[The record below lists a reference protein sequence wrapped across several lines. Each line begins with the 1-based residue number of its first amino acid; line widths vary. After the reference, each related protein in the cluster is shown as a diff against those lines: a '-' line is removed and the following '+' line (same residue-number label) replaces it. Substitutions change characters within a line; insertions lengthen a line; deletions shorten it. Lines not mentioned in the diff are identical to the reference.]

1 MKNYMQ
7 HLKERAISAYPP
19 KTSRRW
25 SICIAAAV
33 IIGLLL
39 SHFGQA
45 KFGASLADF
54 ALLCGIDF
62 CQARGQYFSGLLTG
76 GSLVFCGF
84 CLIDFLHHV
93 IQQFIR
99 KKKQLT
105 SS

>member
-1 MKNYMQ
+1 MMKNYMQ

-25 SICIAAAV
+25 AICIAAAV

-54 ALLCGIDF
+54 ALLCGIDLLAVTF
-62 CQARGQYFSGLLTG
+62 AKHGVNIFLAYLLAAALCFVVSVLLT
-76 GSLVFCGF
+76 FY
-84 CLIDFLHHV
+84 IM
-93 IQQFIR
+93 
-99 KKKQLT
+99 
-105 SS
+105 SSNNL

>member
-1 MKNYMQ
+1 MMKNYMQ

-54 ALLCGIDF
+54 ALLCRIDLLGVTF
-62 CQARGQYFSGLLTG
+62 AKHGVNIFLAYLLAAALYFAVSVLLT
-76 GSLVFCGF
+76 FY
-84 CLIDFLHHV
+84 IM
-93 IQQFIR
+93 
-99 KKKQLT
+99 
-105 SS
+105 SSNNL

>member
-1 MKNYMQ
+1 MMKNYMQ

-33 IIGLLL
+33 IIGLL
-39 SHFGQA
+39 
-45 KFGASLADF
+45 
-54 ALLCGIDF
+54 
-62 CQARGQYFSGLLTG
+62 TG

-84 CLIDFLHHV
+84 CLIDFLYHV

-99 KKKQLT
+99 KQKKLT

>member
-39 SHFGQA
+39 SQA

-54 ALLCGIDF
+54 ALLCGIDLLGVTF
-62 CQARGQYFSGLLTG
+62 VKHGVNIFLAYLLAAALCFAVSVLLT
-76 GSLVFCGF
+76 FY
-84 CLIDFLHHV
+84 IM
-93 IQQFIR
+93 
-99 KKKQLT
+99 
-105 SS
+105 SSNNL